1 VSVGLW
7 IAPAVLAGLA
17 LFLWFATR
25 LERLVARP
33 AFEPGL
39 PITVAV
45 ETRLSDTVAG
55 PDSRSMDGQLGA
67 ELVSTPV

>member
-1 VSVGLW
+1 VNVGLL

-25 LERLVARP
+25 LERLVAP
-33 AFEPGL
+33 LVFDPGL
-39 PITVAV
+39 PITGAV

-55 PDSRSMDGQLGA
+55 PESLSMDGQLGA
-67 ELVSTPV
+67 ELESTPV